1 MLASFSAEMLKLYK
15 RPAAWVLL
23 LVSLVLSQVFNY
35 LVPYAG
41 YLSAEDERAAER
53 ILAGTMPENLISNSI
68 GGFPLFAG
76 ALALTL
82 GAVSVGS
89 EYGWGT
95 LKTTLIQGPRRL
107 SIYAGELL
115 ALAVAVL
122 AIVLSIFAFGAL
134 TSYAIAVSQSESIA
148 WPSLADLT
156 QGIVSGWLILMMWC
170 LFGAM
175 LAFVFRGT
183 ALPIGLGV
191 VWIMGIENLIVNV
204 AAPLLDLAA
213 TLQKGLPSV
222 NAGSLVSA
230 LNGGEVG
237 SAPGV
242 NTTVDGTQAML
253 VLIAYAVVF
262 VLIAGFVLQRRDVT

>member
-1 MLASFSAEMLKLYK
+1 M
-15 RPAAWVLL
+15 
-23 LVSLVLSQVFNY
+23 
-35 LVPYAG
+35 
-41 YLSAEDERAAER
+41 
-53 ILAGTMPENLISNSI
+53 T
-68 GGFPLFAG
+68 
-76 ALALTL
+76 
-82 GAVSVGS
+82 
-89 EYGWGT
+89 
-95 LKTTLIQGPRRL
+95 
-107 SIYAGELL
+107 
-115 ALAVAVL
+115 
-122 AIVLSIFAFGAL
+122 
-134 TSYAIAVSQSESIA
+134 
-148 WPSLADLT
+148 
-156 QGIVSGWLILMMWC
+156 WC
-170 LFGAM
+170 LLGVM

-204 AAPLLDLAA
+204 AAPLLDLAE

-242 NTTVDGTQAML
+242 NTTVDGTQATL

>member
-15 RPAAWVLL
+15 RPTTWVLL

-41 YLSAEDERAAER
+41 YLSADSERAAEQ
-53 ILAGTMPENLISNSI
+53 ILTSTMPENLIPNSI

-95 LKTTLIQGPRRL
+95 LKTVLVQRPRRM

-122 AIVLSIFAFGAL
+122 AIVISIFTFGAF
-134 TSYAIAVSQSESIA
+134 TSYAIATSQSESID
-148 WPSLADLT
+148 WPSLTELT
-156 QGIVSGWLILMMWC
+156 RGVASGWLILMVWC
-170 LFGAM
+170 LLGVM
-175 LAFVFRGT
+175 LAFLFRGM

-191 VWIMGIENLIVNV
+191 GWILGVENLIVNV
-204 AAPLLDLAA
+204 AAVLLDFAE
-213 TLQKGLPSV
+213 TLQKGLPGV
-222 NAGSLVSA
+222 NAGSLVST
-230 LNGGEVG
+230 LGGG
-237 SAPGV
+237 SDTPGV
-242 NTTVDGTQAML
+242 NSAVDGTQAAL
-253 VLIAYAVVF
+253 VLVAYAVVF
-262 VLIAGFVLQRRDVT
+262 VLIAGFVLHRRDVT

>member
-1 MLASFSAEMLKLYK
+1 MLASFWAEMLKLRN

-41 YLSAEDERAAER
+41 YLTADNERAAER
-53 ILAGTMPENLISNSI
+53 ILMSTMPENFIPNSI

-82 GAVSVGS
+82 GAVSIGS

-95 LKTTLIQGPRRL
+95 LKTIMFQRPRRM
-107 SIYAGELL
+107 SVYAGELL

-122 AIVLSIFAFGAL
+122 AIVVSIFALGAL
-134 TSYAIAVSQSESIA
+134 TSSAIAASQSESMDWPPLTEIA
-148 WPSLADLT
+148 RGVA
-156 QGIVSGWLILMMWC
+156 SGWLILMMWC
-170 LFGAM
+170 VLGAM
-175 LAFVFRGT
+175 LAFLFRGT

-191 VWIMGIENLIVNV
+191 VWILGVENLVNV
-204 AAPLLDLAA
+204 AAPLLDFAEA
-213 TLQKGLPSV
+213 LQRGLPGV

-230 LNGGEVG
+230 LGGG
-237 SAPGV
+237 SDTPGV
-242 NTTVDGTQAML
+242 NSAVDGTQAAL
-253 VLIAYAVVF
+253 VLVAYAVAF
-262 VLIAGFVLQRRDVT
+262 VLIAAFALQRRDVT

>member
-15 RPAAWVLL
+15 RPATWILI
-23 LVSLVLSQVFNY
+23 LVPLVLNQVFSY
-35 LVPYAG
+35 LVPYTS
-41 YLSAEDERAAER
+41 YLSAENERAAEQV
-53 ILAGTMPENLISNSI
+53 LANRLPADLVLNSI
-68 GGFPLFAG
+68 GGFPVFAG
-76 ALALTL
+76 AIALTL
-82 GAVSVGS
+82 GALSVGS

-95 LKTTLIQGPRRL
+95 LKTTLIQRPRRL
-107 SIYAGELL
+107 KVYAGKLL
-115 ALAVAVL
+115 ALAVVLLTIVL
-122 AIVLSIFAFGAL
+122 ATFALGAF
-134 TSYAIAVSQSESIA
+134 SSSAIALSQSEVMD
-148 WPSLADLT
+148 WPSLADLS

-170 LFGAM
+170 LFGVM

-204 AAPLLDLAA
+204 AAPLLDLAE

-242 NTTVDGTQAML
+242 NTTVDGTQATL

>member
-1 MLASFSAEMLKLYK
+1 MASFSAEVLKLYK
-15 RPAAWVLL
+15 KPVAWVLL
-23 LVSLVLSQVFNY
+23 FVSLVLSQVFNY

-41 YLSAEDERAAER
+41 YLSADSQMAAEQ
-53 ILAGTMPENLISNSI
+53 ILARTMPENLISNSI

-95 LKTTLIQGPRRL
+95 LKTMLIQCPRRL

-134 TSYAIAVSQSESIA
+134 TSYAIATSQSASVD
-148 WPSLADLT
+148 WPSLAELA
-156 QGIVSGWLILMMWC
+156 QGIASGWLILMTWC
-170 LFGAM
+170 LLGVM
-175 LAFVFRGT
+175 LAFVFRGM

-191 VWIMGIENLIVNV
+191 VWILGVENLIVNV
-204 AAPLLDLAA
+204 AAALLDFADA
-213 TLQKGLPSV
+213 LQKGLPGV

-230 LNGGEVG
+230 LGGRSDV
-237 SAPGV
+237 PGV
-242 NTTVDGTQAML
+242 NTAVDGTQAAL
-253 VLIAYAVVF
+253 VLAAYALAF
-262 VLIAGFVLQRRDVT
+262 VTIAGLTLYRRDVT

>member
-1 MLASFSAEMLKLYK
+1 M
-15 RPAAWVLL
+15 
-23 LVSLVLSQVFNY
+23 
-35 LVPYAG
+35 
-41 YLSAEDERAAER
+41 
-53 ILAGTMPENLISNSI
+53 
-68 GGFPLFAG
+68 
-76 ALALTL
+76 
-82 GAVSVGS
+82 
-89 EYGWGT
+89 
-95 LKTTLIQGPRRL
+95 LIQRPRRL
-107 SIYAGELL
+107 KVYAGKLL
-115 ALAVAVL
+115 ALAVVVLTIVL
-122 AIVLSIFAFGAL
+122 ATFALGAF
-134 TSYAIAVSQSESIA
+134 SSSAIALSQSEVMD

-156 QGIVSGWLILMMWC
+156 QGIASGWLILMMWC
-170 LFGAM
+170 LFGVM

-204 AAPLLDLAA
+204 AAPLLDLAE

-242 NTTVDGTQAML
+242 NTTVDGTQATL

>member
-15 RPAAWVLL
+15 RPATWILI
-23 LVSLVLSQVFNY
+23 LVPLVLNQVFSY
-35 LVPYAG
+35 LVPYTS
-41 YLSAEDERAAER
+41 YLSAENERVAEQV
-53 ILAGTMPENLISNSI
+53 LANRLPADLVLNSI
-68 GGFPLFAG
+68 GGFPIFAG
-76 ALALTL
+76 AIALIL
-82 GAVSVGS
+82 GALSVGS

-95 LKTTLIQGPRRL
+95 LKTTLIQRPRRVKV
-107 SIYAGELL
+107 YAGKLL
-115 ALAVAVL
+115 ALAVVVFTIVL
-122 AIVLSIFAFGAL
+122 ATFALGAF
-134 TSYAIAVSQSESIA
+134 SSSAIALSQSEVMD
-148 WPSLADLT
+148 WPSLADLA

-170 LFGAM
+170 LFGVM

-204 AAPLLDLAA
+204 AAPLLDLAE

-222 NAGSLVSA
+222 NAGSLVAA

-242 NTTVDGTQAML
+242 NTAVDGTQATL